1 MIGETEIGQAIER
14 IAHSAVFASTPRL
27 VLFLRY
33 IVERTLSGRQEQIKE
48 YNIATEVLGRQASF
62 DPKTDAIVRVEAG
75 RLRNKLAQHYLGPG
89 ANDPIRIEIPLG
101 GYVPSF
107 QARPA
112 PAEVLQTDPAIA
124 APAPATPMSK
134 PRMVVIA
141 CAVLAC
147 AVAGLV
153 FLRTDRA
160 PAYVFTFSV
169 FCREPGNSASEQIA
183 GRLRQS
189 LAALPGFAVAP
200 RGSSDIGGEPVKGV
214 LESSRIEDAGQVKLL
229 LSLHSQDG
237 KRQLCAQAYEAAAG
251 QTRDFDGLAAE
262 LAARTLHANFLHARP
277 RDSSSA
283 EAVKLFAEAK
293 DEWLTLR
300 PNSVLRSIEL
310 YRKAIQ
316 RDPAFAKA
324 YAGLAESELY
334 ASNLWPDLRAEHIP
348 LAREAAAKAVSLDSA
363 LAEAHAVLAN
373 IDFWEDWRF
382 EEGER
387 EILKTLLLSPGKS
400 PYSHWYGMIAA
411 LRGHDESLLEELRF
425 GELASPQSAE
435 IQCEF
440 GFAFVRL
447 GKLGEAETRLRRC
460 RALGPA
466 LAEAGRLEAV
476 LMDARGEFD
485 QAVRLFESCVSPA
498 NLCFGQRGY
507 ALARA
512 GRKAEALKIASVLSE
527 RGGNAGAALVHCGLG
542 DQDAAIEDLKR
553 SAGKHEHD
561 LPFLLG
567 DPRLRA
573 IRSDARYGDVIR
585 SMVSSP

>member
-1 MIGETEIGQAIER
+1 MIAETEIGQAIER
-14 IAHSAVFASTPRL
+14 IAGSAVFASTPRL

-33 IVERTLSGRQEQIKE
+33 IVERTLAGRQEQIKE
-48 YNIATEVLGRQASF
+48 YNIATLVLGRSPSF

-75 RLRNKLAQHYLGPG
+75 RLRNKLAQYYLGPG
-89 ANDPIRIEIPLG
+89 ASDSIRIEVPLG

-112 PAEVLQTDPAIA
+112 PAEVFQTDPATA
-124 APAPATPMSK
+124 APAPATPISR

-147 AVAGLV
+147 AVGGLV

-169 FCREPGNSASEQIA
+169 FCREPGDSASEQIA

-200 RGSSDIGGEPVKGV
+200 RGSSAVGGEPVKGV
-214 LESSRIEDAGQVKLL
+214 LESSRIEDAGQVKLV
-229 LSLHSQDG
+229 LSLNSPDRT
-237 KRQLCAQAYEAAAG
+237 RQLWAQAYQATPG
-251 QTRDFDGLAAE
+251 QTGDFDALAAT
-262 LAARTLHANFLHARP
+262 LASRTLHANLLHARP
-277 RDSSSA
+277 RDSSNT

-293 DEWLTLR
+293 DEWMTLR
-300 PNSVLRSIEL
+300 PPSVLRSIKL
-310 YRKAIQ
+310 YREAI
-316 RDPAFAKA
+316 RHDPAFAKA

-334 ASNLWPDLRAEHIP
+334 ASNIWPERRTDHVR
-348 LAREAAAKAVSLDSA
+348 LAREAAAKAVSLDGA
-363 LAEAHAVLAN
+363 LPEAHAVLAN
-373 IDFWEDWRF
+373 LDFWEDWRF

-387 EILKTLLLSPGKS
+387 EILKTLLLSPGAS
-400 PYSHWYGMIAA
+400 PYSHWHGMIAA
-411 LRGHDESLLEELRF
+411 LRGHDEALLEELRF
-425 GELASPQSAE
+425 GELANPQSAD

-447 GKLGEAETRLRRC
+447 GKLGEAENRLRRC
-460 RALGPA
+460 RDRGPA
-466 LAEAGRLEAV
+466 LAEASRLEAV

-485 QAVRLFESCVSPA
+485 QAARLFETCVSPA
-498 NLCFGQRGY
+498 YQCFGQRGY

-512 GRKAEALKIASVLSE
+512 GRKAEALKIASLLSE
-527 RGGNAGAALVHCGLG
+527 RGSNAGAALVHCGLG

-561 LPFLLG
+561 LPYWLG
-567 DPRLRA
+567 DPRLRR
-573 IRSDARYGDVIR
+573 IRSDARYGEVIR
-585 SMVSSP
+585 SMGAAH